1 MELTHSMHVTARA
14 ISLMIRLEVIALCV
28 LDRSNFLKVPVV
40 VPNKV
45 PVVVP
50 NYTKVTHGIQLAD
63 NDASK
68 PIRTEAISKPSC
80 SQPQAKPHPE

>member
-1 MELTHSMHVTARA
+1 MEHTHSMHDTARA

-28 LDRSNFLKVPVV
+28 LDRSNFLKVPI
-40 VPNKV
+40 
-45 PVVVP
+45 VVP

>member
-28 LDRSNFLKVPVV
+28 LDQSNFLKVPVV
-40 VPNKV
+40 VPNC
-45 PVVVP
+45 
-50 NYTKVTHGIQLAD
+50 TKVTHGIQLAD